1 MIAFILIVTV
11 NLILLLVVNYYYTH
25 VVVRNTQEYHIKQV
39 EQGQWDAL
47 AFGSAYCRFG
57 IDFSG
62 TDMNGYNLGFASQFF
77 YYTDKMLRQ
86 NARFTKRGGHIFLI
100 CAHLCFAEVGTGL
113 YDADRYIKF
122 LKKEYLG
129 SEYSYW
135 KYFKEVIFPIFFH
148 PKRTVRDIWHSLNRR
163 FVDMYSYNQNPHDEL
178 QVDKDAERRCADWCS
193 QFGLKD
199 TLTDEI
205 TDTLADKFKQTSKI
219 LEGMIDFCI
228 SQGLR
233 PILVCTPISHHMN
246 LRLSDRFL
254 DKVLF
259 SNIRNANKA
268 NIPFL
273 DYTRDARVQDIKYY
287 FNADMMNVI
296 GRRKFT
302 KILVEDVRK
311 LRND

>member
-1 MIAFILIVTV
+1 
-11 NLILLLVVNYYYTH
+11 
-25 VVVRNTQEYHIKQV
+25 
-39 EQGQWDAL
+39 
-47 AFGSAYCRFG
+47 
-57 IDFSG
+57 
-62 TDMNGYNLGFASQFF
+62 
-77 YYTDKMLRQ
+77 
-86 NARFTKRGGHIFLI
+86 
-100 CAHLCFAEVGTGL
+100 
-113 YDADRYIKF
+113 
-122 LKKEYLG
+122 
-129 SEYSYW
+129 
-135 KYFKEVIFPIFFH
+135 
-148 PKRTVRDIWHSLNRR
+148 
-163 FVDMYSYNQNPHDEL
+163 MYSYNQNPHDEL

-219 LEGMIDFCI
+219 LEGMIDFC
-228 SQGLR
+228 
-233 PILVCTPISHHMN
+233 
-246 LRLSDRFL
+246 
-254 DKVLF
+254 

-273 DYTRDARVQDIKYY
+273 DYTRDARFQDIKYY

>member
-1 MIAFILIVTV
+1 M
-11 NLILLLVVNYYYTH
+11 
-25 VVVRNTQEYHIKQV
+25 

-135 KYFKEVIFPIFFH
+135 KYFKEVIFLYFSIP
-148 PKRTVRDIWHSLNRR
+148 N
-163 FVDMYSYNQNPHDEL
+163 
-178 QVDKDAERRCADWCS
+178 
-193 QFGLKD
+193 GL
-199 TLTDEI
+199 
-205 TDTLADKFKQTSKI
+205 
-219 LEGMIDFCI
+219 
-228 SQGLR
+228 
-233 PILVCTPISHHMN
+233 
-246 LRLSDRFL
+246 
-254 DKVLF
+254 
-259 SNIRNANKA
+259 
-268 NIPFL
+268 
-273 DYTRDARVQDIKYY
+273 
-287 FNADMMNVI
+287 
-296 GRRKFT
+296 
-302 KILVEDVRK
+302 
-311 LRND
+311 

>member
-199 TLTDEI
+199 T
-205 TDTLADKFKQTSKI
+205 
-219 LEGMIDFCI
+219 
-228 SQGLR
+228 
-233 PILVCTPISHHMN
+233 
-246 LRLSDRFL
+246 
-254 DKVLF
+254 
-259 SNIRNANKA
+259 
-268 NIPFL
+268 
-273 DYTRDARVQDIKYY
+273 
-287 FNADMMNVI
+287 
-296 GRRKFT
+296 
-302 KILVEDVRK
+302 
-311 LRND
+311 

>member
-100 CAHLCFAEVGTGL
+100 CADLCFAEVGTGL

-122 LKKEYLG
+122 LKK
-129 SEYSYW
+129 S
-135 KYFKEVIFPIFFH
+135 
-148 PKRTVRDIWHSLNRR
+148 
-163 FVDMYSYNQNPHDEL
+163 
-178 QVDKDAERRCADWCS
+178 
-193 QFGLKD
+193 
-199 TLTDEI
+199 
-205 TDTLADKFKQTSKI
+205 
-219 LEGMIDFCI
+219 
-228 SQGLR
+228 
-233 PILVCTPISHHMN
+233 ILVRNILIGN
-246 LRLSDRFL
+246 ILRRLFFL
-254 DKVLF
+254 YF
-259 SNIRNANKA
+259 S
-268 NIPFL
+268 IPNGL
-273 DYTRDARVQDIKYY
+273 
-287 FNADMMNVI
+287 
-296 GRRKFT
+296 
-302 KILVEDVRK
+302 
-311 LRND
+311 